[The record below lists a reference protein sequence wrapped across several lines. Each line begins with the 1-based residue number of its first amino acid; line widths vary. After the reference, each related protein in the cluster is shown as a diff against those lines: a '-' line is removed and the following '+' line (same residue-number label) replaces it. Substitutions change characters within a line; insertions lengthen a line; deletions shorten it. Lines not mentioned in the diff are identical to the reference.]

1 MHQPSCVHAELA
13 ANLLEKK
20 GIIMSSISGISSAS
34 SAWSSMIAMRG
45 NRPPGGKDPAEMF
58 AKVDSDGSGGVD
70 EAELQTMLDDI
81 SQKTGTSVDGNAA
94 ELLSQMDSD
103 GDGSLSQTELDEGM
117 RSLLPPPSTM
127 DFAQSRGAD
136 GESGGGDLFGK
147 IDTDGD
153 GKVSSDELQTL
164 FDKMGV
170 EEDATERFAELDTD
184 GDGSLGQ
191 AEFEA
196 GRPQAGGMPPPP
208 PPSADASDSTDSTTD
223 ALQALLDALD
233 SNGDHQV
240 SDEEA
245 QSFLDQ
251 LNEEQKAAQSSQ
263 GSGSSTQR
271 LTLLVQ
277 QAYAQLSATFSSTGS
292 TVNATA

>member
-1 MHQPSCVHAELA
+1 
-13 ANLLEKK
+13 
-20 GIIMSSISGISSAS
+20 MSSISGISGST

-45 NRPPGGKDPAEMF
+45 NRPPGGMDKAQMF
-58 AKVDSDGSGGVD
+58 AKVDSDSSGGVD

-81 SQKTGTSVDGNAA
+81 SQKTGTRFDASAG
-94 ELLSQMDSD
+94 ELLSKMDSD

-136 GESGGGDLFGK
+136 GADAGDDLFGK

-153 GKVSSDELQTL
+153 GKVSSDELQAL

-170 EEDATERFAELDTD
+170 KQDADERFSQLDTD
-184 GDGSLGQ
+184 GDGSLSQ

-196 GRPQAGGMPPPP
+196 GRPQGGMPPPP
-208 PPSADASDSTDSTTD
+208 PQAADATDTSETD
-223 ALQALLDALD
+223 ALQALLAALD
-233 SNGDHQV
+233 TDGDQQISND
-240 SDEEA
+240 EA
-245 QSFLDQ
+245 QSFLDK
-251 LNEEQKAAQSSQ
+251 LNAEQQAAQSNGQ
-263 GSGSSTQR
+263 SSEGTSQR
-271 LTLLVQ
+271 LTELVR
-277 QAYAQLSATFSSTGS
+277 QAYEQIASSFSVNAYGS

>member
-1 MHQPSCVHAELA
+1 
-13 ANLLEKK
+13 
-20 GIIMSSISGISSAS
+20 MSSISGISGAS
-34 SAWSSMIAMRG
+34 SAWSAMIAMRG
-45 NRPPGGKDPAEMF
+45 NRPPGGRDPAEMF
-58 AKVDSDGSGGVD
+58 AKVDSDGNGSVD

-81 SQKTGTSVDGNAA
+81 SEKTGTGFDASAG
-94 ELLSQMDSD
+94 ELLSKMDSD
-103 GDGSLSQTELDEGM
+103 GDGSLSQAELDEGM
-117 RSLLPPPSTM
+117 RSIMPPPPSTM

-136 GESGGGDLFGK
+136 SGDAGDNLFGK

-153 GKVSSDELQTL
+153 GKVSSDELQAL

-170 EEDATERFAELDTD
+170 EQDASERLAELDTD
-184 GDGSLGQ
+184 GDGSLSQ
-191 AEFEA
+191 TEFEA
-196 GRPQAGGMPPPP
+196 GRPQAGMPPPP
-208 PPSADASDSTDSTTD
+208 PPSADASGSTDSTTD
-223 ALQALLDALD
+223 ALQALLAALD

-251 LNEEQKAAQSSQ
+251 LNEEQQAAQSRQ
-263 GSGSSTQR
+263 GSDASTQR

-277 QAYAQLSATFSSTGS
+277 QAYAQLSATFSSQGT

>member
-1 MHQPSCVHAELA
+1 
-13 ANLLEKK
+13 
-20 GIIMSSISGISSAS
+20 MSSISGISSAS

-45 NRPPGGKDPAEMF
+45 NRPPGGKDPAELF

-81 SQKTGTSVDGNAA
+81 AQKTGTSVDGSAG
-94 ELLSQMDSD
+94 ELLSKMDSD

-127 DFAQSRGAD
+127 DFAQARGTD
-136 GESGGGDLFGK
+136 GDSGGDDLFGK

-153 GKVSSDELQTL
+153 GEVSGTELQAL
-164 FDKMGV
+164 LDALGV
-170 EEDATERFAELDTD
+170 EEDASERFGQLDTD
-184 GDGSLGQ
+184 GDGSLSQ

-196 GRPQAGGMPPPP
+196 GRPQGGMPPPP
-208 PPSADASDSTDSTTD
+208 PQAADASGTSSTSEAD
-223 ALQALLDALD
+223 ALQALLAALD
-233 SNGDHQV
+233 TDGDQQV
-240 SDEEA
+240 SEEEA

-251 LNEEQKAAQSSQ
+251 LSEEQQAAQNQGQSSDAT
-263 GSGSSTQR
+263 SQR
-271 LTLLVQ
+271 LTEMVRK
-277 QAYAQLSATFSSTGS
+277 AYEQIASSFSVNAYGS

>member
-1 MHQPSCVHAELA
+1 
-13 ANLLEKK
+13 
-20 GIIMSSISGISSAS
+20 MSSISGISGAS

-58 AKVDSDGSGGVD
+58 AKVDTDGNGSVD

-81 SQKTGTSVDGNAA
+81 SEKTGTSFDASAGDM
-94 ELLSQMDSD
+94 LSKMDSD

-117 RSLLPPPSTM
+117 RSMMPPPSTM
-127 DFAQSRGAD
+127 DFAQSRGA
-136 GESGGGDLFGK
+136 EGGGDDLFGK

-153 GKVSSDELQTL
+153 GKVSSDELQSL

-184 GDGSLGQ
+184 GDGSLSQ
-191 AEFEA
+191 TEFEA
-196 GRPQAGGMPPPP
+196 GRPHGGMPPPP
-208 PPSADASDSTDSTTD
+208 PPSADASDSSDSTTD

-240 SDEEA
+240 SDDEA

-263 GSGSSTQR
+263 GSSSGTQR

-277 QAYAQLSATFSSTGS
+277 QAYAQLSATFSSQGS

>member
-20 GIIMSSISGISSAS
+20 GITMSSISGISSAS

-70 EAELQTMLDDI
+70 EAELQTMLEDI

-136 GESGGGDLFGK
+136 DGSGSDDLFGK

-153 GKVSSDELQTL
+153 GKVSSDELQAL

-170 EEDATERFAELDTD
+170 QEDASERLSQLDTD
-184 GDGSLGQ
+184 GDGSLSQ
-191 AEFEA
+191 TEFEA
-196 GRPQAGGMPPPP
+196 GRPQGGMPPPP
-208 PPSADASDSTDSTTD
+208 PQAADASETD
-223 ALQALLDALD
+223 ALQALLAALD
-233 SNGDHQV
+233 TDGDQQV
-240 SDEEA
+240 SNDEA

-251 LNEEQKAAQSSQ
+251 LNEAQQAAQNQGQSSDAT
-263 GSGSSTQR
+263 SQR
-271 LTLLVQ
+271 LTEMVRK
-277 QAYAQLSATFSSTGS
+277 AYEQIASSFSVNAYGS

>member
-1 MHQPSCVHAELA
+1 
-13 ANLLEKK
+13 
-20 GIIMSSISGISSAS
+20 MSSISGISGAS

-45 NRPPGGKDPAEMF
+45 NRPPAGKDPAEMF
-58 AKVDSDGSGGVD
+58 AKVDTDGNGSVD
-70 EAELQTMLDDI
+70 ETELQTMLDDI
-81 SQKTGTSVDGNAA
+81 SEKTGTSFDASAG
-94 ELLSQMDSD
+94 ELLGKMDSD
-103 GDGSLSQTELDEGM
+103 GDGSLSQAELEEGM

-127 DFAQSRGAD
+127 DFAQSRGAEGVD
-136 GESGGGDLFGK
+136 DLFGK

-153 GKVSSDELQTL
+153 GKVSSDELQAL
-164 FDKMGV
+164 YEKMGI

-184 GDGSLGQ
+184 GDGSLSQ
-191 AEFEA
+191 TEFEA
-196 GRPQAGGMPPPP
+196 GRPQPPGGMPPP
-208 PPSADASDSTDSTTD
+208 PPSADASDSSDSTTD

-245 QSFLDQ
+245 QSFLEQ
-251 LNEEQKAAQSSQ
+251 LNEEQQAAQSGQ
-263 GSGSSTQR
+263 GSESSTQR

-277 QAYAQLSATFSSTGS
+277 QAYAQLSATFSSQGT

>member
-1 MHQPSCVHAELA
+1 
-13 ANLLEKK
+13 
-20 GIIMSSISGISSAS
+20 MSSISGISGAS

-58 AKVDSDGSGGVD
+58 AKVDTDGNGSVD

-81 SQKTGTSVDGNAA
+81 SQKTGTSLDASA
-94 ELLSQMDSD
+94 SELLSKMDSD
-103 GDGSLSQTELDEGM
+103 GDGSLSQAELDEGM
-117 RSLLPPPSTM
+117 RNLLPPPSTM
-127 DFAQSRGAD
+127 DFAQSRGAEGGSD
-136 GESGGGDLFGK
+136 GDDLFGK

-164 FDKMGV
+164 FDTMGV

-184 GDGSLGQ
+184 GDGSLSQ

-208 PPSADASDSTDSTTD
+208 PPSADASDSTTD

-233 SNGDHQV
+233 SNGDQQV
-240 SDEEA
+240 SNEEA

-263 GSGSSTQR
+263 GPGSSTQR